1 MSMTKTEA
9 VQAANDL
16 RYWAQEFGR
25 LTGTLANMIEEDNKP
40 AAIQE
45 MDAAIDAWNVLINKA
60 PSILKRIKLH
70 YPLLNGGDVKTSD
83 V

>member
-1 MSMTKTEA
+1 MSMTKTGA

-25 LTGTLANMIEEDNKP
+25 LTGTLANMIEDDNKP

-60 PSILKRIKLH
+60 PSILKRIKLE
-70 YPLLNGGDVKTSD
+70 YRLFNGSDKKEPLL
-83 V
+83 